1 MRIYLAAPYD
11 EMHRM
16 QEWAARLEKAGHV
29 ITAKWIHGNEE
40 GMTLHDAAQMDLDD
54 IDAADAVV
62 SMVLPKGSMFSSGGR
77 HVEFGYGLARDKLM
91 IVVSDHAENIFHE
104 LDSVVK
110 CPALLDVID
119 YLQKESPDV

>member
-1 MRIYLAAPYD
+1 MRIYLAAPYA
-11 EMHRM
+11 EMQRM